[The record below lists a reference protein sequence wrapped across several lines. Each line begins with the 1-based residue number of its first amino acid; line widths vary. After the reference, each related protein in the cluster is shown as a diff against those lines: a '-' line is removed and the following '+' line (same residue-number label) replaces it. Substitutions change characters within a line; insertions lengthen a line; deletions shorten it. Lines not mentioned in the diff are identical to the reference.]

1 MTRFLSLAAYLFG
14 MALMIDP
21 ACAQSQDENRARYL
35 AATAYIDIG
44 APSIQRLATRLTSGV
59 ADDRGKALAI
69 FLFVRDEI
77 RFGFGA
83 GFYDQKASTVLSN
96 GIGFCNTKSTLF
108 VALLRAAGIPAR
120 QVFVDIDAGILFGL
134 LDPGTPFVDHSYTEV
149 LINGRWIATDAYIV
163 DTPLFRAAK
172 ARLRRE
178 GRVLGYGVHVN
189 GTNEWDGR
197 RPSFAQFNNDGAV
210 RLGSRKPQVFN
221 DVGDFYARRAAPW
234 NRLNWL
240 MRQGFGM
247 LASGGNSAADQL
259 RGQQ

>member
-1 MTRFLSLAAYLFG
+1 MTRFQSLVACLFG
-14 MALMIDP
+14 MALMINP
-21 ACAQSQDENRARYL
+21 AYAQPLEENRARYL
-35 AATAYIDIG
+35 ASTSYIDIG

-59 ADDRGKALAI
+59 VDDRARALAI
-69 FLFVRDEI
+69 FRFVRDEI
-77 RFGFGA
+77 RFGFSA

-149 LINGRWIATDAYIV
+149 LLDGRWIATDAYIV

-172 ARLRRE
+172 SRLRRE

-197 RPSFAQFNNDGAV
+197 RPSFAQYNNDGTV
-210 RLGSRKPQVFN
+210 RLGSRKAQVFN
-221 DVGDFYARRAAPW
+221 DVGDFYARDTAPW

-259 RGQQ
+259 RGEQ

>member
-1 MTRFLSLAAYLFG
+1 MTRFSSLVAFLYGMTLVINPAY
-14 MALMIDP
+14 
-21 ACAQSQDENRARYL
+21 AQSLDENCAHNL
-35 AATAYIDIG
+35 AATPYIDIG

-69 FLFVRDEI
+69 FRFVRDEI

-83 GFYDQKASTVLSN
+83 GFYDQKASTVLNN

-134 LDPGTPFVDHSYTEV
+134 LNPGTPFVDHSYTEV
-149 LINGRWIATDAYIV
+149 FLDGRWIATDAYIV
-163 DTPLFRAAK
+163 DMPLFRAAK

-178 GRVLGYGVHVN
+178 SRVLGYGVHVN

-197 RPSFAQFNNDGAV
+197 HPSFAQFNNDGTV
-210 RLGSRKPQVFN
+210 RLGSRKAQVFN
-221 DVGDFYARRAAPW
+221 DVGDFYARSTAPW

-247 LASGGNSAADQL
+247 LASGGNAAADQL